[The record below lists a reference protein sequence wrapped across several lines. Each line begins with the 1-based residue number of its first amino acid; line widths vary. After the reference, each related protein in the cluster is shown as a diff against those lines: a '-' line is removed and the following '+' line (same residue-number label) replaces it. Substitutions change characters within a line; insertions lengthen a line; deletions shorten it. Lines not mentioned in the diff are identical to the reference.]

1 MRAVFNELKWF
12 VGLLNFGIQGLNFMG
27 QIKNK
32 NFYHVM
38 NKNEYHLF
46 KLQKYYL
53 EVNAILKNGIVKIF

>member
-1 MRAVFNELKWF
+1 MRAVFKELKWF
-12 VGLLNFGIQGLNFMG
+12 VGLLNFGIQGLSFMG

-32 NFYHVM
+32 NFYHAM

-53 EVNAILKNGIVKIF
+53 EVNAF